1 MLAQRDRC
9 RARPRE
15 VFDVRWT
22 AMLVMLLG
30 TLPLLALAQ
39 EDDAFER
46 MRAEMLGRQRR
57 VILNNDGGDAT
68 VTAKEPTAEA
78 MLAARTVGLE
88 DTHVDTIFY
97 CTNRGTF
104 SRHSH
109 RSEVS
114 EEFLRTDGRF
124 AKNMVP
130 ALIEQGTDP
139 LQVMVEWCR
148 EHDREI
154 FWSERMNDRH
164 DAGAADL
171 VSAWKQAHPECLVG
185 SADNKPPYG
194 AWSQVDYAQEAVRD
208 QMFAIIEEVCRN
220 YDVDGIEM
228 DFFRHPCFFRSTA
241 LGERA
246 SDEETA
252 IMTDF
257 VRRVRAMT
265 ERVGHERGR
274 PILVAIRVVDSVPLA
289 KAMGLDLDAWLSE
302 GLVDIMTGSG
312 YFRMNPWSHLVEL
325 GRRYD
330 VKTYACLSDSRVT
343 ADSAPFSRRSQDSYR
358 ARAARAWQA
367 GVDGIYL
374 FNMFNPRMGFLKEIG
389 DPEVLAGLSKT
400 YFATVRGATS
410 RSYGNPDYWLADGSQ
425 WRNVPVLTPE
435 KPLSLAPGESRTVP
449 LFVGDGLDAE
459 ATCYVMAR
467 TGEGLRVGL
476 NGQELAERRT
486 EGTWLAFPLPEGAL
500 QVGENMFEFA
510 AADRGDDP
518 DPQAQTVEWTG
529 GEMPRAPWR
538 HGRFRSKVA
547 FGEMQDGALLIADRG
562 DSAGDYIYFSY
573 SWEARPD
580 APAEVQAEVKVIDGW
595 NNITVSNGV
604 ATERV
609 TLYPDHIGTYYTHL
623 RYDMDTTDDF
633 HAYRVVVQ
641 GDDIRVYVDGELR
654 IDGEGMFTQPAD
666 GRNDAAIG
674 AANSPSLGEA
684 LWRSVRLSS
693 PGIAGAQIYDLVVG
707 VGPPEAP

>member
-1 MLAQRDRC
+1 
-9 RARPRE
+9 
-15 VFDVRWT
+15 
-22 AMLVMLLG
+22 MLVMLLG
-30 TLPLLALAQ
+30 TVPLIAPAQ

-88 DTHVDTIFY
+88 DTHVDSIFY

-104 SRHSH
+104 ARHSH

-130 ALIEQGTDP
+130 ALVEQGTDP
-139 LQVMVEWCR
+139 LQVMIEWCR
-148 EHDREI
+148 EHDREV

-164 DAGAADL
+164 DASSPEM

-185 SADNKPPYG
+185 SADNPPPHG
-194 AWSQVDYAQEAVRD
+194 AWSQVDYSHEVVRD

-228 DFFRHPCFFRSTA
+228 DYFRHPCFFRSA
-241 LGERA
+241 AWGEHA
-246 SDEETA
+246 SAEETA

-265 ERVGHERGR
+265 ERVGRERGR
-274 PILVAIRVVDSVPLA
+274 PILVAIRAVDSVPLA
-289 KAMGLDLDAWLSE
+289 LAMGVDLETWLSE
-302 GLVDIMTGSG
+302 GLVDILTGSG
-312 YFRMNPWSHLVEL
+312 YFRMNPWSSLVEL
-325 GRRYD
+325 GQRHG
-330 VKTYACLSDSRVT
+330 VKTYACLSDSRVKED
-343 ADSAPFSRRSQDSYR
+343 AAQFSRRSQDSYR

-389 DPEVLAGLSKT
+389 DPEVLRGLDKT
-400 YFATVRGATS
+400 YFATVRGANT

-435 KPLSLAPGESRTVP
+435 TPLSLMPGESRAVA
-449 LFVGDGLDAE
+449 LYVGHDPGAE
-459 ATCYVMAR
+459 ATCHLMAR
-467 TGEGLRVGL
+467 SGQGLSVRL
-476 NGQELAERRT
+476 NGQALAESGA
-486 EGTWLAFPLPEGAL
+486 EDGWLAFSLPEGAL
-500 QVGENMFEFA
+500 QVGENVFEFA
-510 AADRGDDP
+510 AADFGDDP
-518 DPQAQTVEWTG
+518 DPQAQTVEWSAE
-529 GEMPRAPWR
+529 EMPRAPWR

-547 FGEMQDGALLIADRG
+547 FAEMQDGAMLIADRG
-562 DSAGDYIYFSY
+562 ANGGDYIYFNY
-573 SWEARPD
+573 AWGARPD
-580 APAEVQAEVKVIDGW
+580 APAEAQAEVKVVDGW

-604 ATERV
+604 SVERV
-609 TLYPDHIGTYYTHL
+609 MLYPDYIGTYYSKL

-641 GDDIRVYVDGELR
+641 GDDIRVYVDDELL
-654 IDGEGMFTQPAD
+654 IDGEGAFTHAAQ
-666 GRNDAAIG
+666 GRNDVAIG
-674 AANSPSLGEA
+674 AANSPSTGEA
-684 LWRSVRLSS
+684 LWRSVKLSS
-693 PGIAGAQIYDLVVG
+693 PGIAGVQVYDLVVS
-707 VGPPEAP
+707 VGSPEAP